1 MKVTRC
7 SLPKAS
13 VFNNEAAIDY
23 LDCYQLT
30 VLDVNNIIT
39 PSSLGKIF
47 FTSAP
52 KWVQSLFEFRE
63 KLARFIGLKTA
74 DKKEDRQKALDNFN
88 CEVGQQLGLFKVFEK
103 NQHEVILGQNDKH
116 LDFRISIFVDELNDQ
131 QKTITLSTTV
141 KFNNVFG
148 KLYFLPVKPFHKL
161 IVPSMMKGMI
171 KEVSI

>member
-1 MKVTRC
+1 MKVRRC

-13 VFNNEAAIDY
+13 VFNSGVAIDY
-23 LDCYQLT
+23 VDCYQLT

-39 PSSLGKIF
+39 PYFLGKSF

-52 KWVQSLFEFRE
+52 KWVQNLFEFRE
-63 KLARFIGLKTA
+63 KFARFIGLKTA
-74 DKKEDRQKALDNFN
+74 DEKEDRLKVLDNFN

-103 NQHEVILGQNDKH
+103 TEHEVILGQDDKH
-116 LDFRISIFVDELNDQ
+116 LDFRISIFVEELNDQ

-148 KLYFLPVKPFHKL
+148 KLYFFPVKPFHKL
-161 IVPSMMKGMI
+161 IVPSMMKGMVKNHI
-171 KEVSI
+171 P